1 MREWSHTGQAMRPPI
16 ARMYPH
22 AACAIHEPLYNDL
35 ISHDADFLMFLGL
48 YQPADVV
55 EEKGENYFIAAHPR
69 PRVREPG
76 FLQVMLGARH
86 SLIGNWMEDHYRST
100 VDSFRILRR
109 QVVFVNAPEHVK
121 YVMVTRHAN
130 FERKSPQTR
139 RALEM
144 LLGDGLLISDGQ
156 TWRERRPLVADIVHK
171 RRLPEFASTMEQA
184 MSAAILR
191 WLELPAGAEFE
202 LTADMAHLTAQV
214 ISRAV
219 FGKNLGAQA
228 ARQVIEGF
236 NTYQKGVE
244 SFNLGYFLGADD
256 GWPLRRS
263 APMRGAVARVHQV
276 IDDVIETHLRGDGD
290 AASIVSLLLAR
301 KGRDGVGDLDIAALR
316 NEAATIFMAGH
327 EGTANTLTWAFY
339 LIANAPWAERRLVEE
354 IDALCGARAVV
365 MDDVQH
371 LDWCRSVILE
381 TLRLYPPVPLL
392 PRQARAADRIADIE
406 VEAGSLVMIAPWLL
420 HRARDLWENPN
431 HFQPQRFAHGAKYN
445 PFAFIPFSV
454 GPRICAGLNFG
465 LDEAV
470 LCLAALIQRFRVTP
484 RPGYK
489 VEPVCRL
496 TLRPAGGLP
505 VSVTPRHGRR
515 LT

>member
-1 MREWSHTGQAMRPPI
+1 
-16 ARMYPH
+16 
-22 AACAIHEPLYNDL
+22 
-35 ISHDADFLMFLGL
+35 MFLGL

-55 EEKGENYFIAAHPR
+55 EEKGEDYFIAAHPR
-69 PRVREPG
+69 PRLREPG
-76 FLQVMLGARH
+76 FLQVVLGARH
-86 SLIGNWMEDHYRST
+86 SLIGNWIEDHYRCC

-130 FERKSPQTR
+130 FERKSPQMR

-144 LLGDGLLISDGQ
+144 LLGDGLLVSDGR
-156 TWRERRPLVADIVHK
+156 TWRQRRPLVADIVHK
-171 RRLPEFASTMEQA
+171 RRLPEFAGTMEQA
-184 MSAAILR
+184 TAAAILR
-191 WLELPAGAEFE
+191 WSELPAGAEFE
-202 LTADMAHLTAQV
+202 LTADMGHLTAQI

-219 FGKNLGAQA
+219 FGKSLGAPA

-236 NTYQKGVE
+236 TTYQKGVD
-244 SFNLGYFLGADD
+244 SFNLGYFLGADE

-263 APMRGAVARVHQV
+263 RPMRDAVARVHQV
-276 IDDVIETHLRGDGD
+276 IDGVIETHLRGDGD
-290 AASIVSLLLAR
+290 AASMVSLLIAR
-301 KGRDGVGDLDIAALR
+301 KAREGADDLDIAALR

-339 LIANAPWAERRLVEE
+339 LLANAPWAERRLVEE
-354 IDALCGARAVV
+354 IDTLCGARAVV
-365 MDDVQH
+365 MEDVQH

-406 VEAGSLVMIAPWLL
+406 VEPGSLVMIAPWLL

-445 PFAFIPFSV
+445 PFTFIPFSV

-470 LCLAALIQRFRVTP
+470 LCLAALIQRFHVIP

-505 VSVTPRHGRR
+505 VSVTPRPARR
-515 LT
+515 RT